1 MPHTLDWDKL
11 KTFHAAAEHGSLTA
25 AADTL
30 RISQSAV
37 SRQITA
43 LEQDLDISL
52 FHRHARGL
60 TLTEQGHIL
69 YEAAREMSVKVALAK
84 SSLLD
89 SREKPQGLLRVSTPI
104 SLGSNWL
111 TSVLPDFMATY
122 PDIDVQLILED
133 SEHDLSAFDVD
144 CALRPWPTTQG
155 DVIER
160 KLGQITQSIY
170 ASHGYL
176 ANYGAPTSAADL
188 DNHKIVAFGD
198 LIPKNLKSAN
208 WVLDVGT
215 ETRRKPVLSVNNLH
229 GIMRA
234 AEAGIG
240 LAGLP
245 DYMTVL
251 SRRLVKV
258 LPAVSGDPFDLFF
271 VYPTELRGSVRAKV
285 FREFLQ
291 QATRSWKASPPKPQK
306 VT

>member
-1 MPHTLDWDKL
+1 MVYALDWDKL
-11 KTFHAAAEHGSLTA
+11 KTFHAAAETGSLTA
-25 AADTL
+25 AADRL

-43 LEQDLDISL
+43 LEDSLEMPL

-60 TLTEQGHIL
+60 TLTEEGRIL
-69 YEAAREMSVKVALAK
+69 YQTTDDVSHKIALVQARVV
-84 SSLLD
+84 D
-89 SREKPQGLLRVSTPI
+89 SRQKPQGVLRVTAPI

-111 TSVLPDFMATY
+111 PSVLPEFLEAY

-133 SEHDLSAFDVD
+133 QEHDLSDFDVD
-144 CALRPWPTTQG
+144 VALRPWPTTEG

-160 KLGQITQSIY
+160 KLGTISQSLY
-170 ASHGYL
+170 ASHSYL
-176 ANYGAPTSAADL
+176 AKYGAPSSIEDL
-188 DNHKIVAFGD
+188 DNHKVIAFGD
-198 LIPKNLKSAN
+198 LIPRNLNSTN
-208 WVLDVGT
+208 WVLKAGCKDG
-215 ETRRKPVLSVNNLH
+215 EQRKPILAVNNLH

-251 SRRLVKV
+251 SRRLVRV
-258 LPAVSGDPFDLFF
+258 LPSVRGVPFDIFF

-285 FREFLQ
+285 FREFL
-291 QATRSWKASPPKPQK
+291 TR
-306 VT
+306 VTKTWQ

>member
-1 MPHTLDWDKL
+1 MPHALDWDKL
-11 KTFHAAAEHGSLTA
+11 KTFHAAAQTGSLTA
-25 AADTL
+25 AAEKL

-43 LEQDLDISL
+43 LEDSLDMPL

-69 YEAAREMSVKVALAK
+69 FKTADDVASRIASVQSRVI
-84 SSLLD
+84 D
-89 SREKPQGLLRVSTPI
+89 SRQKPQGVLRVSTPI

-111 TSVLPDFMATY
+111 PSVLPEFLDTY
-122 PDIDVQLILED
+122 PEIDVQLILED

-144 CALRPWPTTQG
+144 CALRPWPSTQG

-160 KLGQITQSIY
+160 KLGQITQSLY
-170 ASHGYL
+170 ASHKYL
-176 ANYGAPTSAADL
+176 AKYGAPTSAKDL
-188 DNHKIVAFGD
+188 DNHRIVAFGD
-198 LIPKNLKSAN
+198 LNPNNLHSAN
-208 WVLDVGT
+208 WVLSVGK
-215 ETRRKPVLSVNNLH
+215 EQNEPPRKPVMSVNNLH

-240 LAGLP
+240 IVGIP

-251 SRRLVKV
+251 SKRLVRI
-258 LPAVSGDPFDLFF
+258 LPNVRGGSFDLYF

-285 FREFLQ
+285 FREFLSNV
-291 QATRSWKASPPKPQK
+291 TKDWPK
-306 VT
+306 V

>member
-1 MPHTLDWDKL
+1 MPDTLDWDKV
-11 KTFHAAAEHGSLTA
+11 KTFHAAAEQGSLTA
-25 AADTL
+25 AADIL

-43 LEQDLDISL
+43 LEQELDTSL

-69 YEAAREMSVKVALAK
+69 YKAAQDMAHKVALAR

-89 SREKPQGLLRVSTPI
+89 SREKPQGLLRVSSPI

-111 TSVLPDFMATY
+111 TSVLPDFMRTY

-133 SEHDLSAFDVD
+133 EEHDLSAFDVD
-144 CALRPWPTTQG
+144 CALRPWPTTEG

-176 ANYGAPTSAADL
+176 AEYGAPLSAEDL
-188 DNHKIVAFGD
+188 DNHRIVAFGE
-198 LIPKNLKSAN
+198 LIPKNLRSSN
-208 WVLDVGT
+208 WLLGAGT
-215 ETRRKPVLSVNNLH
+215 ATPRKPILSVNNLH

-258 LPAVSGDPFDLFF
+258 LPSVSGEPFDLYF
-271 VYPTELRGSVRAKV
+271 VYPTQLRGSVRAKV

-291 QATRSWKASPPKPQK
+291 TATRNWANRSNSNRPN
-306 VT
+306 